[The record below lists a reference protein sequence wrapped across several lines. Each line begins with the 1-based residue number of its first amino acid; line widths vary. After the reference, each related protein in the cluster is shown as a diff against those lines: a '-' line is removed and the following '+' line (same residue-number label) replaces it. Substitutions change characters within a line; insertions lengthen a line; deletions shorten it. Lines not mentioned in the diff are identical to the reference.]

1 MFAQRFQMRQQGPW
15 RLEAPRT
22 QAARTA
28 VWPGPAG
35 RTETGG
41 YPGAGLFCGRRLGG
55 WGGRGGGGALLSEI
69 PGWAGLLCWLK
80 ASITLGV
87 FATGGGGVGARG
99 SVERNGED
107 TDGWTSSRPQPSH
120 PRLL

>member
-1 MFAQRFQMRQQGPW
+1 MKPNYVTNVTVGETLEISNVPIETSADEVMGP
-15 RLEAPRT
+15 LESSLNARSKDGQCG
-22 QAARTA
+22 QALRGT
-28 VWPGPAG
+28 WKG
-35 RTETGG
+35 GG

-55 WGGRGGGGALLSEI
+55 WGGRGGGVALPSGT

-99 SVERNGED
+99 SVERE
-107 TDGWTSSRPQPSH
+107 
-120 PRLL
+120 

>member
-1 MFAQRFQMRQQGPW
+1 M
-15 RLEAPRT
+15 
-22 QAARTA
+22 A

-35 RTETGG
+35 HMKTGG

-55 WGGRGGGGALLSEI
+55 WGGRGGGGALLSGI
-69 PGWAGLLCWLK
+69 PGWADLLGWPK

-99 SVERNGED
+99 SVERKGEPHRLSD
-107 TDGWTSSRPQPSH
+107 FLTSPAFSPEAPLIRASFF
-120 PRLL
+120 LW